1 MNRNFGNLEAVQPA
15 WWLGIVEA
23 IGDDAS
29 AGRYKVRIFGYHTAD
44 REKLPT
50 KDLPWAVPINPV
62 TSAAMNGI
70 MDTPA
75 LVNGS
80 TVVGAFL
87 DGEIGQT
94 PVVFGS
100 IAGVPAERDFS
111 TGFSDPD
118 EVFPREA
125 SSTSPPDDDDGGGIL
140 GGVTDAITGAIDDV
154 TSAVTD
160 ALGMGGDSGGGGGGE
175 EGVAGIG
182 EPDISRLA
190 RGEAAEAH
198 FSLMNRRDKI
208 KSINEEG
215 IPTAKMDK
223 LAVPK
228 EFEIKE
234 GQYKSLDW
242 KMPDAR
248 GVDAK
253 ETVSAKKYFD
263 PSGGGTASGDETSVY
278 PFNLV
283 KETSEGIIK
292 EYDNSPA
299 NVRICEY
306 HPANTW
312 YEVHNDGSRTTHI
325 QGSEFVVVKGAQNVY
340 IEKDINVTTAGN
352 YRLKV
357 GGDYVLEV
365 EGNKYET
372 VKKDHRRR
380 VTGNDVH
387 GVAGSMHSDIN
398 GSQSHNIGGQLIN
411 VVAGVPPGTK
421 IPETYGVF
429 WKITNGIG
437 MTTVPGDANK
447 GFTLS
452 TGGGPFNIKSTG
464 FNVESAN
471 NIRLEARDNFY
482 MSQTHPENEAKTTA
496 KGVEIPAEPN
506 VFKVV
511 TKGDAVFEHSKDH
524 ITTIDV
530 DQTET
535 IKGDI
540 SLTGE
545 KTRIDKIL
553 GQDTLKIDN
562 LDIMKHD
569 DGDVQIDLTGKLD
582 ATVEVEAGTDNIQL
596 TTHVHGQTGG
606 HADHGDIDVDTA
618 PPSQPAEE

>member
-75 LVNGS
+75 LVQGS

-118 EVFPREA
+118 EVFPRGA
-125 SSTSPPDDDDGGGIL
+125 SSTTPPDDDDGGIL
-140 GGVTDAITGAIDDV
+140 DGVTDAITGAIDDV

-208 KSINEEG
+208 KSINEKG

-234 GQYKSLDW
+234 GQYESLDW

-248 GVDAK
+248 GVDAN
-253 ETVSAKKYFD
+253 ETESAKKYFD
-263 PSGGGTASGDETSVY
+263 PSGGGTASGDETSLY

-299 NVRICEY
+299 NVRISEY

-312 YEVHNDGSRTTHI
+312 YEVHNDGTRTTHI
-325 QGSEFVVVKGAQNVY
+325 EGSEFVVVKGAQNVY
-340 IEKDINVTTAGN
+340 IEKDINVTTKGN

-357 GGDYVLEV
+357 GKDYVLEV

-372 VKKDHRRR
+372 IKKDHRRR

-387 GVAGSMHSDIN
+387 GVAGSQHNEIN
-398 GSQSHNIGGQLIN
+398 GSQSNNINGQQIN
-411 VVAGVPPGTK
+411 TVNGIPPGTK
-421 IPETYGVF
+421 TPVTFGQVNTINNGAGWIVNKADAGKGVS
-429 WKITNGIG
+429 WLVEGNWSSK
-437 MTTVPGDANK
+437 A
-447 GFTLS
+447 
-452 TGGGPFNIKSTG
+452 GGGRTDEIGK
-464 FNVESAN
+464 AYK
-471 NIRLEARDNFY
+471 ILARDNFIL
-482 MSQTHPENEAKTTA
+482 QQAKPESEDGVVNEFRITTA
-496 KGVEIPAEPN
+496 GPASFIHED
-506 VFKVV
+506 KH
-511 TKGDAVFEHSKDH
+511 T
-524 ITTIDV
+524 TTIKK
-530 DQTET
+530 E
-535 IKGDI
+535 IE
-540 SLTGE
+540 LTGDL
-545 KTRIDKIL
+545 TRVDIIK

-618 PPSQPAEE
+618 PPSQPSE